1 MHDFTYNRA
10 KKLNTFYRKIKS
22 IQESQKSIN
31 MSEFAE
37 VTECVI
43 CYESIGSKNC
53 CITECGHQFCFKCIA
68 TSMQYNNACPYC
80 RASLVEM
87 PYGDDESDGDDEEDS
102 EDDESDEEEEEEVDE
117 ATPEE
122 IAAALQEKGFTMVDL
137 ITCIT
142 GRCSKSRPANIS
154 AVDHMIS
161 TDNRIWDIVND
172 LDAEAK
178 ERGEMM
184 NEEIHSMAVA
194 LGTKPTKTATA

>member
-1 MHDFTYNRA
+1 
-10 KKLNTFYRKIKS
+10 
-22 IQESQKSIN
+22 
-31 MSEFAE
+31 MSEFTE
-37 VTECVI
+37 VPEVAECVI

-53 CITECGHQFCFKCIA
+53 CITACGHQFCFKCIA

-87 PYGDDESDGDDEEDS
+87 PYGDDESDDDDEEDS
-102 EDDESDEEEEEEVDE
+102 EDDESDEEESEEEEEDE

-122 IAAALQEKGFTMVDL
+122 IAAVLQEKGFTMVDL

-154 AVDHMIS
+154 AVDHMVSI
-161 TDNRIWDIVND
+161 DNRIWDIVND
-172 LDAEAK
+172 IDSEAK

-184 NEEIHSMAVA
+184 NEEIHSMAIA
-194 LGTKPTKTATA
+194 LGTKPTIQTTL